1 MRLHLS
7 LGLPRLN
14 VAMCGDDDVA
24 RNGGKTAKGALA
36 AWSERHRGVSWNL
49 WSDRLSLKSAC
60 GLRVS
65 RPLRAVCRRPLEA
78 DTSGWPSAGV
88 ASGHRR
94 TAHRGLGLGQ
104 MPRAWNVG
112 GYFFCGWEERGCQYG
127 SGAIGE
133 RNAAVR
139 YRQLGKASGGF
150 GLAAELVEPP
160 KRVYDRRRRHT
171 RPTP

>member
-1 MRLHLS
+1 M
-7 LGLPRLN
+7 G
-14 VAMCGDDDVA
+14 GDDDVA

-49 WSDRLSLKSAC
+49 WSDRLSRKSAC

-65 RPLRAVCRRPLEA
+65 RPLRAVRRRPLEV
-78 DTSGWPSAGV
+78 DISGWPSAGV

-112 GYFFCGWEERGCQYG
+112 GNFLYGGRNVADSMAQGRLEFGEERTGIDKSEKQAEV
-127 SGAIGE
+127 SGQQRSEAGQHPDKGGV
-133 RNAAVR
+133 AAQSENV
-139 YRQLGKASGGF
+139 A
-150 GLAAELVEPP
+150 VE
-160 KRVYDRRRRHT
+160 DSL
-171 RPTP
+171 

>member
-1 MRLHLS
+1 
-7 LGLPRLN
+7 
-14 VAMCGDDDVA
+14 MCGDDDVA

-36 AWSERHRGVSWNL
+36 AWSEQHRGVSWNL

-60 GLRVS
+60 GFRVS

-112 GYFFCGWEERGCQYG
+112 GYFSCGWEERGCQYG

-150 GLAAELVEPP
+150 FAKQSAKGDDGLAAELVEPP